1 MPRGKAF
8 TTEQIIGKLRE
19 AAVELSWGKK
29 VPEMCRKTGVTA
41 QTYYRWKKEYRGLS
55 VDQAKRLII
64 MCAKRRWLQW
74 LRRLVYAIVLPANLS
89 AQGQE
94 PVTLAIDSGAAG
106 YTIPADFAG
115 VSIFSGTQVRD
126 HKGVPGNL
134 FSGANK
140 QLIILFRNAGIRHL
154 RLGATGSATSGV
166 QNLSHEDIDAL
177 FAFAKATDIKV
188 IYSLHYAGGAA
199 TAKYVWENYRP
210 YVDCFAFDNE
220 PDSRLD
226 GGRGAAAGD
235 KKDYFTVWREFA
247 SEVLDATPGAKFA
260 GPDASGRSL
269 VKRFVKEEQDSVRWL
284 S

>member
-1 MPRGKAF
+1 MAG
-8 TTEQIIGKLRE
+8 
-19 AAVELSWGKK
+19 S
-29 VPEMCRKTGVTA
+29 
-41 QTYYRWKKEYRGLS
+41 
-55 VDQAKRLII
+55 
-64 MCAKRRWLQW
+64 
-74 LRRLVYAIVLPANLS
+74 LVFAIVLPANLYV
-89 AQGQE
+89 QGQE
-94 PVTLAIDSGAAG
+94 PVTLSINSEASG

-115 VSIFSGTQVRD
+115 VSIFAGTQVRD

-140 QLIILFRNAGIRHL
+140 QLITLFRNAGIHHL
-154 RLGATGSATSGV
+154 RLGATGSATSGS

-220 PDSRLD
+220 PDGRLD
-226 GGRGAAAGD
+226 GGRGGAAGD

-260 GPDASGRSL
+260 GTGRRGSL
-269 VKRFVKEEQDSVRWL
+269 AGQAIRQGGEELRRARPRDPAHLRRWQSL
-284 S
+284 EARYRYSARHRKHVVP